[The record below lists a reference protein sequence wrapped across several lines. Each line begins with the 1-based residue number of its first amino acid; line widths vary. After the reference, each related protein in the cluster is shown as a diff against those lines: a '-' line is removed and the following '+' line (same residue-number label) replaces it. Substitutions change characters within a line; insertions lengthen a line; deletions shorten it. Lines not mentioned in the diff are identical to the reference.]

1 MVYYKWL
8 FWTECYRL
16 LQMIILD
23 GMLRFISSRC
33 VGWNITVYKN
43 RCFGRIIRVYYKLL
57 CWTEYYGVLQVI
69 LLDGILW
76 CITNGCS
83 GRNSTVYYK

>member
-8 FWTECYRL
+8 FWTEFYSL

-57 CWTEYYGVLQVI
+57 CWTEYYGVLHEVVLDRK
-69 LLDGILW
+69 LLF
-76 CITNGCS
+76 ITIRCV
-83 GRNSTVYYK
+83 GRRNMV